1 MYVSVNVLY
10 AVFYE
15 IMCVILDWFNIFD
28 YTLLDDCD
36 DKVIVFTWLQR
47 RASRFYACNQTVDI
61 YAFTGNLKLEKCTER
76 TCKIFK
82 LR

>member
-1 MYVSVNVLY
+1 MNVLY

-47 RASRFYACNQTVDI
+47 RASRFYACDQTADI